1 MTTELNLLSGGAAQ
15 GLVRQLAP
23 AFEQA
28 HGVRLQASFGAVG
41 AMKQKLLE
49 GAPCDVLILTQT
61 LIDGLTH
68 SGQVQAAS
76 ARNLGTVMTSVAV
89 KSGQKHPCVH
99 DGESLRQALCSAS
112 GIYFPDPK
120 LATAGIHFMKVL
132 TDLGIAQSLSDRLR
146 VYPNGATAM
155 KAMADSNDPHVM
167 GCTQVTEILITEG
180 IDCVADLPPGYALAT
195 VYTAA
200 VCSASPA
207 ADLAAQFIE
216 ALTGKA
222 AQDGRR
228 QAGFLPTPA

>member
-1 MTTELNLLSGGAAQ
+1 MATALNLLSGGAAQ

-28 HGVRLQASFGAVG
+28 HGVRIQGSFGAVG

-49 GAPCDVLILTQT
+49 GSPCDVLILTQA
-61 LIDGLTH
+61 LIDGLTQ

-89 KSGQKHPCVH
+89 KSGQKHPSVH

-132 TDLGIAQSLSDRLR
+132 TDLGIAQSVSDRLR

-155 KAMADSNDPHVM
+155 KAMAESKDPHVM
-167 GCTQVTEILITEG
+167 GCTQITEILITEG
-180 IDCVADLPPGYALAT
+180 IDCVADLPPGYGLAT

-200 VCSASPA
+200 VCSASPSA
-207 ADLAAQFIE
+207 AVATRFID
-216 ALTGKA
+216 ALTGET
-222 AQDGRR
+222 AQAWRR
-228 QAGFLPTPA
+228 QAGFLPPPT

>member
-1 MTTELNLLSGGAAQ
+1 MTTDLNLLSGGAAQ

-28 HGVRLQASFGAVG
+28 HGVRFQASFGAVG

-49 GAPCDVLILTQT
+49 GAPCDVLILTQA
-61 LIDGLTH
+61 LIDGLAH

-112 GIYFPDPK
+112 GIYFPDPN

-132 TDLGIAQSLSDRLR
+132 TDLGIAQTLSDRLR

-167 GCTQVTEILITEG
+167 GCTQITEILITEG
-180 IDCVADLPPGYALAT
+180 IDCVADLPPGYELAT

-200 VCSASPA
+200 VCRASPS

-222 AQDGRR
+222 AQGLRR